1 MSSPATAPALLSSL
15 SLSAFSS
22 PSDPLSLSSTRP
34 VRLFVSAFLRP
45 EKAQSCQ
52 RSAELLRAPFDRL
65 PAVLR
70 FASVAGLASGR
81 VVVRR
86 IANGGCI
93 YDWRRDGSLDAT
105 LLLHLCPP
113 LMAWRVQFSLPP
125 QHQRP
130 NSATCHTEQCS
141 YHPRLGRVYCFCL
154 QWQPTTAPLQ
164 D

>member
-22 PSDPLSLSSTRP
+22 PSHPLSLSSTRP

-65 PAVLR
+65 QCR
-70 FASVAGLASGR
+70 RSCASPRSRASLSSGR

-86 IANGGCI
+86 I
-93 YDWRRDGSLDAT
+93 YDWRRDGSIDAT

-141 YHPRLGRVYCFCL
+141 YHPILGRVYCFCL